1 MEEESSEVGLHGRSY
16 RFYLERR
23 GMVYSAHTLELD
35 NEEHGRC

>member
-23 GMVYSAHTLELD
+23 GIVCSVHTLELD
-35 NEEHGRC
+35 NEERGRC